1 MERLL
6 KRRNLQQRLE
16 EVVKEIGEKT
26 HDHISIN
33 KGDNAESHKIV
44 SDSSTHYILIKKA
57 LEHIKKPLAADAA
70 KEISNIKDK
79 KNDVEE
85 VLELD
90 EEFSQQ
96 ELFTIFGS
104 DEQQTQT
111 VIMYSSSSTE
121 DSDLEEVPS
130 QPVSP
135 SEKKVI
141 LDIPIDPTLVY
152 EEDDDMF
159 ADIFGT
165 VSSQVPKSEKS
176 IQSDFKVNSLKSD
189 DVLASQEI
197 LESHEHIKANNTV
210 KEIIPSHINQGIA
223 FEENSSKLSLSDVKT
238 GDQMEKIGPLS
249 SSEDNR
255 ALSESHVEVIEDTKI
270 AQMGSSK
277 KNSPTKEDG
286 ILYCSVS
293 LETLPSSRQLASS
306 NSISPNDI
314 ILNEVVKE
322 SGKLDI
328 PFDFTSATQ
337 EICEASFDN
346 SKDFRETIVMP
357 STSKV
362 CEPNVLNPK
371 RIEELEEM
379 SRIINQEQSALIQQH
394 GRQAR
399 LGASITDQM
408 YSESQVIVVIIFFIL
423 HVKIKAVS
431 TITNQGRLV
440 EQFLH

>member
-1 MERLL
+1 
-6 KRRNLQQRLE
+6 
-16 EVVKEIGEKT
+16 
-26 HDHISIN
+26 
-33 KGDNAESHKIV
+33 
-44 SDSSTHYILIKKA
+44 
-57 LEHIKKPLAADAA
+57 
-70 KEISNIKDK
+70 
-79 KNDVEE
+79 
-85 VLELD
+85 
-90 EEFSQQ
+90 
-96 ELFTIFGS
+96 
-104 DEQQTQT
+104 
-111 VIMYSSSSTE
+111 
-121 DSDLEEVPS
+121 
-130 QPVSP
+130 
-135 SEKKVI
+135 
-141 LDIPIDPTLVY
+141 
-152 EEDDDMF
+152 
-159 ADIFGT
+159 
-165 VSSQVPKSEKS
+165 
-176 IQSDFKVNSLKSD
+176 
-189 DVLASQEI
+189 
-197 LESHEHIKANNTV
+197 
-210 KEIIPSHINQGIA
+210 
-223 FEENSSKLSLSDVKT
+223 
-238 GDQMEKIGPLS
+238 
-249 SSEDNR
+249 
-255 ALSESHVEVIEDTKI
+255 
-270 AQMGSSK
+270 MGSSK